1 MAKVKLVF
9 YGELVNNE
17 FTMHNRD
24 RFLKY
29 IGKMSGQD
37 KTKPVRIKMT
47 VEKVRKTRSE
57 QQNRY
62 YWGVV
67 VAMIAD
73 ELGYN
78 PWERQEVHN
87 ALKLAVRGGLGDK
100 RLQVPVSTSTMNTLE
115 FSEYVEDCRRWSALH
130 LNINIPDPNQIEPE
144 EYNEQFIH

>member
-1 MAKVKLVF
+1 MAKIKLVF

-29 IGKMSGQD
+29 VGKMAGQD

-47 VEKVRKTRSE
+47 VEKVRKSRTE
-57 QQNRY
+57 QQNKY

-67 VAMIAD
+67 VALIAD

-100 RLQVPVSTSTMNTLE
+100 RLQVPISTSTMNTSE
-115 FSEYVEDCRRWSALH
+115 FSEYVEDCRRWAS
-130 LNINIPDPNQIEPE
+130 LNLSIDIPDATSIESDDF
-144 EYNEQFIH
+144 NEQFIH